1 MNKIYLSVSALFLSV
16 GLMAQP
22 QIDNSSFESW
32 EGSGASSEPVDW
44 SSLKTSDGGVSGL
57 APQVCFQSS
66 DFHTGTSS
74 ARLKSISSFGQIA
87 TGIMTNG
94 KMFAEISGNGYVF
107 TDASNA
113 ANNTAITDRPDSLV
127 VWYKTTPQGQD
138 FPTLE
143 AVLHTGS
150 GKIPENGT
158 LANWIGTASWNGNAG
173 TTVSSFTRVSTP
185 FVYTSSS
192 APAYILLAPAGGNGS
207 SSVANSETWYDDFAL
222 IYNVTPVLSDV
233 VAPVTALV
241 GFPLTVNFSTAGT
254 PVATTSF
261 VAELSDASGSFASP
275 VVIGSLTTAASSGAI
290 SSEIPANTPA
300 GAGYLIR
307 ITNAS
312 PFYAPIS
319 TPIEVTQDVVG
330 LAEANA
336 NAIRAYSS
344 NGNVMVNLTGVQLVR
359 PTYEVV
365 NVAGQRIASG
375 SFVAGQINALNF
387 GGQHGIFIL
396 RVMDENNI
404 ISKKI
409 LVD

>member
-1 MNKIYLSVSALFLSV
+1 MHKIYLSISSLFLSV

-22 QIDNSSFESW
+22 QIGNSSFESW
-32 EGSGASSEPVDW
+32 EGSGANAEPVEW
-44 SSLKTSDGGVSGL
+44 SSLKSSDGGVSGL

-127 VWYKTTPQGQD
+127 VWYKASPQGQD

-143 AVLHTGS
+143 AVLHTGA

-158 LANWIGTASWNGNAG
+158 LANWIGTASWNGVAG
-173 TTVSSFTRVSTP
+173 TVVSSFTRVSTP

-222 IYNVTPVLSDV
+222 IYNVTPVLSDL
-233 VAPVTALV
+233 VAPVTASL
-241 GFPLTVNFSTAGT
+241 GFSLIVNFTTTGT
-254 PVATTSF
+254 PIASTNF
-261 VAELSDASGSFASP
+261 VAELSDASGSFANP
-275 VVIGSLTTAASSGAI
+275 TVIGSLTTAAAGGAL
-290 SSEIPANTPA
+290 SCEIPANTPA
-300 GAGYLIR
+300 GSGYLIR
-307 ITNAS
+307 VTNAS
-312 PFYAPIS
+312 PFYAPVS
-319 TPIEVTQDVVG
+319 TPIEVTQDIVG

-336 NAIRAYSS
+336 NAIRVYNS
-344 NGNVMVNLTGVQLVR
+344 NGNVMVNLSGVQMVR

-365 NVAGQRIASG
+365 NVAGQLIAYG
-375 SFVAGQINALNF
+375 SFVANQINALNLD
-387 GGQHGIFIL
+387 GQHGIFIL

>member
-1 MNKIYLSVSALFLSV
+1 
-16 GLMAQP
+16 
-22 QIDNSSFESW
+22 
-32 EGSGASSEPVDW
+32 
-44 SSLKTSDGGVSGL
+44 
-57 APQVCFQSS
+57 
-66 DFHTGTSS
+66 
-74 ARLKSISSFGQIA
+74 
-87 TGIMTNG
+87 MTNG

-158 LANWIGTASWNGNAG
+158 LANWTGTASWNGNAG

-233 VAPVTALV
+233 VAPVTASV
-241 GFPLTVNFSTAGT
+241 GFPLTVNFSTPGT

-275 VVIGSLTTAASSGAI
+275 VVIGSLSTAASSGAI

-307 ITNAS
+307 VTNAS

-375 SFVAGQINALNF
+375 SFVAGQINALNLS
-387 GGQHGIFIL
+387 GQHGIFVL
-396 RVMDENNI
+396 RVMDANNI